1 MRSVSAVLLLAGLL
15 AGCQSDAPTTGSR
28 SQGGLDEHENWV
40 TLLCFSYRTG
50 HIGTITA
57 RNLRAFQAESENGS
71 LDCQIALG
79 RLYEDGI
86 GVPQDLAKARDIYQS
101 AARADSTA
109 YIELG
114 RLAEEG
120 IGEPVDY
127 AKARQ
132 LYLRAGAQD
141 GNQIAALR
149 LARLLENGKGGPQD
163 LDTALSLYTGNL
175 KNSQGEAWEGAQRLR
190 SLGVRFD
197 SQQALRYNQAWLYGM
212 RGALNRVISKAEEDV
227 RSTQA
232 SKPIR
237 VQIDFSNEAS
247 APELTLL
254 ESSGDTAADAAV
266 LTIIGSLRSPGEPIL
281 SAQQKRWRVQSSIRL
296 KAQ

>member
-1 MRSVSAVLLLAGLL
+1 MRSVSAVLLLAVLL
-15 AGCQSDAPTTGSR
+15 AGCQSDAPTTGPR
-28 SQGGLDEHENWV
+28 SQGGLDDHENWV

-50 HIGTITA
+50 HIGTITS

-79 RLYEDGI
+79 RLYENGI
-86 GVPQDLAKARDIYQS
+86 GVPQDLAKARDIYQ

-120 IGEPVDY
+120 IGEYVDY

-141 GNQIAALR
+141 GNPIAALR

-175 KNSQGEAWEGAQRLR
+175 KRSQGEAWEGAQRLR

-212 RGALNRVISKAEEDV
+212 RGVLNRVISKAEEDV

-247 APELTLL
+247 APGLTLL

-266 LTIIGSLRSPGEPIL
+266 LRIIGSLRSPGEPIL
-281 SAQQKRWRVQSSIRL
+281 SAQQKRWRVQSIIRL

>member
-1 MRSVSAVLLLAGLL
+1 MRSVPAVLLLAGLL
-15 AGCQSDAPTTGSR
+15 AGCQSDAPTTGPR
-28 SQGGLDEHENWV
+28 SQGGLDDHENWV

-50 HIGTITA
+50 HIGTITS

-86 GVPQDLAKARDIYQS
+86 GVPQDLAKARDIYQA

-120 IGEPVDY
+120 TDEPVDY

-141 GNQIAALR
+141 GNPIAALR

-163 LDTALSLYTGNL
+163 LDTALSLYTGGL
-175 KNSQGEAWEGAQRLR
+175 RVSSGEAWEGAQRLR
-190 SLGVRFD
+190 SRGVRFN

-212 RGALNRVISKAEEDV
+212 RGVLNRVVWKAEEEV
-227 RSTQA
+227 RPTQA
-232 SKPIR
+232 VQPIR
-237 VQIDFSNEAS
+237 VQIDFSNEVS

-254 ESSGDTAADAAV
+254 ESSGNTAADAAV
-266 LTIIGSLRSPGEPIL
+266 LKIIGSVRSPGEPIL
-281 SAQQKRWRVQSSIRL
+281 SAQQKRLRVQSIIRL